1 MSFRGINTLL
11 YEKNNVKEEFD
22 VGILAII
29 GYAIVAIV
37 LILVAAVLLLPVL
50 VAVGIVGAASLYVV
64 GGWVLG
70 VVLIVLLIKWLASI

>member
-1 MSFRGINTLL
+1 
-11 YEKNNVKEEFD
+11 

>member
-1 MSFRGINTLL
+1 M
-11 YEKNNVKEEFD
+11 
-22 VGILAII
+22 GILAII